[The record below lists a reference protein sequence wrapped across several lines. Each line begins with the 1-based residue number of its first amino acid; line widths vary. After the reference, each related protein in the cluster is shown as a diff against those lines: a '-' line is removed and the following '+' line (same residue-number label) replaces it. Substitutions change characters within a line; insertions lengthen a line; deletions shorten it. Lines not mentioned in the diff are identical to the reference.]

1 MFVQFLTDTTE
12 WIWAR
17 YGGGECFASHLHVR
31 LADGA
36 PLHPRRR
43 RLTCAQCT
51 AAWAM
56 RGAALTAGRKLTMRV
71 VARSA
76 DDDLGHFGGLVG
88 SLRAGGG
95 RILTTAFAIGHYRQ
109 TLDPGGEYGEYR

>member
-1 MFVQFLTDTTE
+1 MS
-12 WIWAR
+12 R
-17 YGGGECFASHLHVR
+17 
-31 LADGA
+31 DGA
-36 PLHPRRR
+36 NGS
-43 RLTCAQCT
+43 CAQCT

-56 RGAALTAGRKLTMRV
+56 RGAALTARRKLTMRV

-109 TLDPGGEYGEYR
+109 TLDPGVNIR

>member
-1 MFVQFLTDTTE
+1 
-12 WIWAR
+12 
-17 YGGGECFASHLHVR
+17 
-31 LADGA
+31 
-36 PLHPRRR
+36 
-43 RLTCAQCT
+43 
-51 AAWAM
+51 M

-109 TLDPGGEYGEYR
+109 TLDPGVNMVNIVGRRTAQIDR

>member
-1 MFVQFLTDTTE
+1 
-12 WIWAR
+12 
-17 YGGGECFASHLHVR
+17 
-31 LADGA
+31 
-36 PLHPRRR
+36 
-43 RLTCAQCT
+43 
-51 AAWAM
+51 M

-95 RILTTAFAIGHYRQ
+95 RILTTAFA
-109 TLDPGGEYGEYR
+109 LDTSGGDMYMIDRNARPRPRTTRREIS